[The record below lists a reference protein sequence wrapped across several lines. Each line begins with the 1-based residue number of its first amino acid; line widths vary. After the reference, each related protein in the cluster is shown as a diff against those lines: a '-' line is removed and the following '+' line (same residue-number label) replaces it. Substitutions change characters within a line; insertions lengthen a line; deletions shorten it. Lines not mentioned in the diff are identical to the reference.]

1 MTNFEK
7 YKDEILKVL
16 KTTNKPAITKDNKI
30 VPCFG
35 TPCDECILY
44 LKYKGCSAGWEQWAN
59 AEYVEPKVFTEKEK
73 AIIKSCEN
81 IKYVAR
87 DSDGNLYFYTSKPEF
102 YSIGGFWSCADSF
115 LSANGAMARVL
126 TNEPFDA
133 IKSEDKEPTS
143 REEILGIKE
152 ENND

>member
-7 YKDEILKVL
+7 YKDEILEVL

-30 VPCFG
+30 VPCLG

-44 LKYKGCSAGWEQWAN
+44 LKYEGCSKGWEQWAK
-59 AEYVEPKVFTEKEK
+59 AKYIEPKVFTEAEK
-73 AIIKSCEN
+73 AVFKACKKL
-81 IKYVAR
+81 KYAAK
-87 DSDGNLYFYTSKPEF
+87 DYGGDIYFYTDKPE
-102 YSIGGFWSCADSF
+102 YDKESKMWEGPRYV
-115 LSANGAMARVL
+115 SAYLL
-126 TNEPFDA
+126 TDEPFNA
-133 IKSEDKEPTS
+133 IKVEDEEPTS